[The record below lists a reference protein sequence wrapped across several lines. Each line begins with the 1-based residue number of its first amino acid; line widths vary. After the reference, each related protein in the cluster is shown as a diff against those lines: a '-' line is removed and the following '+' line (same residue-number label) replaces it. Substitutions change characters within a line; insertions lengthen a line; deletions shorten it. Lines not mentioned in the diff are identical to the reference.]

1 MLLVLTKD
9 VMFFTYL
16 VESVVHVMYSRMLC
30 QVLYIISNELDSAD
44 ILYGVLG
51 CFFPFIL

>member
-16 VESVVHVMYSRMLC
+16 VKSVVHVLYSRMLC